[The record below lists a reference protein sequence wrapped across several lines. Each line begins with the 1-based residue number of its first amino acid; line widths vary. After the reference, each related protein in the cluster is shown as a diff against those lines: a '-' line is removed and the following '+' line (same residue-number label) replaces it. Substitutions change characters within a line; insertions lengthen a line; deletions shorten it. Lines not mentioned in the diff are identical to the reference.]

1 MNVNFIFDILKSDI
15 QEIIDALASKK
26 HDLAKEKITKLSDK
40 IADLIDNTINEDFLR
55 EISKYQVLLEHLKSK
70 SLNSEH

>member
-1 MNVNFIFDILKSDI
+1 MNLNLIFDILKNEI

-26 HDLAKEKITKLSDK
+26 QDVAEEKIMALSIK
-40 IADLIDNTINEDFLR
+40 IDDLIDNTTNDDFLR

-70 SLNSEH
+70 LKKSEH